1 MTRIEY
7 FLAWP
12 HARVAQLVVDQEAQ
26 IKLLKELLA
35 EYRAALTK
43 GEAK

>member
-12 HARVAQLVVDQEAQ
+12 PAQVAKLVVEQEAQ

-43 GEAK
+43 GAK